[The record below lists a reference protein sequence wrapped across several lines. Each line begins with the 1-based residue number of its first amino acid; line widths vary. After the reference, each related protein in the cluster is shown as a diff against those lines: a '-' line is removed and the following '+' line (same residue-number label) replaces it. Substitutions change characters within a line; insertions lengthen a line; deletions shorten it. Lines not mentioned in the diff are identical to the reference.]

1 MLSVKRISKRLGDG
15 LALNEV
21 SFEVAKGQYFV
32 LLGASGVGKSVLFD
46 IIAGLMCPDAGRV
59 VLDDKDITY
68 EKIQDRNIGLV
79 FQDNQ
84 LFPHMTVYDNIA
96 YSLKCRK
103 LTKSQIR
110 NHVAGLAEDF
120 SITAL
125 LKRKP
130 QTLSGG
136 QAQRV
141 ALARAI
147 ASEPKCLLLDEPIS
161 SLDARSRPQIRTL
174 LRQINARGQTIVH
187 VTHDYTEAVSLGTD
201 IAVMEDGQIA
211 QRGSVDEIF
220 QHPKSEFIAHFVGI
234 RNFFKG
240 QLQPA
245 QDSGTNLREFTTAGN
260 IRFFV
265 LVDTAEVNGYVM
277 IRSEDV
283 TILDSAVPSSARNN
297 FEGTVVDV
305 IRAELGI
312 EIIVDIGGGLEIAAM
327 VSAESVNALSL
338 DCGKKVYVSFKA
350 SAVKYIEQ

>member
-1 MLSVKRISKRLGDG
+1 MLSVKRISKRLGEN

-46 IIAGLMCPDAGRV
+46 IIAGLMCPDSGLV
-59 VLDDKDITY
+59 VLDSTDITY

-79 FQDNQ
+79 FQDNL
-84 LFPHMTVYDNIA
+84 LFPHMTVYDNLA

-120 SITAL
+120 AITAL

-161 SLDARSRPQIRTL
+161 SLDARSRPQIRAL

-201 IAVMEDGQIA
+201 IAVMEDGRIV
-211 QRGSVDEIF
+211 QRGSIDEIF

-245 QDSGTNLREFTTAGN
+245 KDSGTNLREFTTAGN
-260 IRFFV
+260 ISFFV
-265 LVDTAEVNGYVM
+265 LVDTAEVNGYIM

-283 TILDSAVPSSARNN
+283 TISGIAAQSSARNN
-297 FEGTVVDV
+297 FAGTIVDV
-305 IRAELGI
+305 IRAEPGI
-312 EIIVDIGGGLEIAAM
+312 EIIVNIDSGLEIAAM
-327 VSAESVNALSL
+327 LSAESVNAMSL